1 MIEINSKFLKNGFRI
16 KFNKKN
22 YDIKYPKN
30 VFDKTSH
37 ENKLFLLDNLSFLTT
52 FHLPLF
58 FNEDSIKYNTNEPLF
73 KTFFRDAAIGDIPNF
88 CSIENKNT
96 NEILKKFYN
105 LEYYFNDVESR
116 LPNFEDDFF
125 NDALINFTFGK
136 ESLLTFGV
144 CKEIGL
150 KTDLVYFFGNENES
164 ETKIKKILSK
174 SFSKKFNQKF
184 FMVKNLVEYLN
195 IGEYIGAKENLNWGY
210 SNQLTEYVLASLPL
224 NVESGDR
231 FTLLGNEKS
240 CNNYFFNN
248 DGYKSYP
255 VYDQSIKCMINVN
268 NMIKIITSG
277 KVSIFSIVEPL
288 NEIAIMK
295 ILHNRYPD
303 IAKYQFSCFP
313 DNANYNGRWCHTCS
327 KCARI
332 YLFFKAIG
340 VDPKIVGFE
349 KDLFRKEFLN
359 NFSLFNG
366 KTENSVVYDYSGLG
380 RDEQLFAFY
389 LAYKN
394 GQKGKAIDIFKK
406 NYLNEAKQRE
416 DELFKEFFGVFKPV
430 TIPKEI
436 RQNVLSIFKEELTN
450 SF

>member
-184 FMVKNLVEYLN
+184 FMVKNLVEY
-195 IGEYIGAKENLNWGY
+195 
-210 SNQLTEYVLASLPL
+210 
-224 NVESGDR
+224 
-231 FTLLGNEKS
+231 
-240 CNNYFFNN
+240 
-248 DGYKSYP
+248 
-255 VYDQSIKCMINVN
+255 
-268 NMIKIITSG
+268 
-277 KVSIFSIVEPL
+277 
-288 NEIAIMK
+288 
-295 ILHNRYPD
+295 
-303 IAKYQFSCFP
+303 
-313 DNANYNGRWCHTCS
+313 
-327 KCARI
+327 
-332 YLFFKAIG
+332 
-340 VDPKIVGFE
+340 
-349 KDLFRKEFLN
+349 
-359 NFSLFNG
+359 
-366 KTENSVVYDYSGLG
+366 
-380 RDEQLFAFY
+380 
-389 LAYKN
+389 
-394 GQKGKAIDIFKK
+394 
-406 NYLNEAKQRE
+406 
-416 DELFKEFFGVFKPV
+416 
-430 TIPKEI
+430 
-436 RQNVLSIFKEELTN
+436 
-450 SF
+450 